1 MRRAL
6 MQVAMYLLLPISVA
20 SAQVAKPL
28 PPATSSANAAVRA
41 LAAHLSAAFGNS
53 IIYEVDIRCANRK
66 LCQAEATAAE
76 AGAEGRARRQELHRS
91 LVAEQPGA
99 RFGERRA
106 FVTCTTIDC
115 QVRGAARFVQ
125 MKEPIVRGD
134 SAFLALRVYE
144 NVNGGVKIRN
154 YAVTVVRNDDLGW
167 KVAAMNRLGFT
178 KG

>member
-1 MRRAL
+1 MGHA
-6 MQVAMYLLLPISVA
+6 
-20 SAQVAKPL
+20 
-28 PPATSSANAAVRA
+28 PPFS
-41 LAAHLSAAFGNS
+41 
-53 IIYEVDIRCANRK
+53 
-66 LCQAEATAAE
+66 
-76 AGAEGRARRQELHRS
+76 
-91 LVAEQPGA
+91 
-99 RFGERRA
+99 
-106 FVTCTTIDC
+106 
-115 QVRGAARFVQ
+115 AARFVQ